1 MVSPKAKQNHLH
13 YEDSP
18 GLDDLGY
25 ARDKVEQL
33 RVTQGLEMEQK
44 ENRKK
49 KMVGSILDTLNGK
62 VNDHPVGR
70 NMGDTTK
77 PSN

>member
-1 MVSPKAKQNHLH
+1 MLPVIF
-13 YEDSP
+13 DV
-18 GLDDLGY
+18 
-25 ARDKVEQL
+25 DK
-33 RVTQGLEMEQK
+33 
-44 ENRKK
+44 RKK